1 MNLAVYDMSGK
12 QVGSYE
18 IDPAELAPTVNKQLL
33 HDAVVMYQANQR
45 QGTFR
50 TKSRGEVA
58 GSTKKLYRQ
67 KGTGNARAGSR
78 RSGTRRGG
86 GRIFAKRPRD
96 FGWRMPKKALRAAT
110 RMALAARL
118 ADDEVKLV
126 NGLDLAAPKT
136 AAVAKLL
143 KALGIAEKTVLVSL
157 EKHNEM
163 LWKSARNIEG
173 VSVAPVADLNAWTI
187 LQPRALLMTTAA
199 IDSFRAT
206 VAKVV
211 AAKAAGLSVARG
223 VGRRTAA
230 SKSAAA
236 RATARAAAIDS
247 KPVVSKPAASKLAVD
262 GKSAKRAKP
271 AAKKEK

>member
-1 MNLAVYDMSGK
+1 MNLAVYDISGK
-12 QVGSYE
+12 KVGSYE
-18 IDPAELAPTVNKQLL
+18 IDPAELAPAVNKQLL

-50 TKSRGEVA
+50 TKNRGEVA

-67 KGTGNARAGSR
+67 KGTGNARAGAR

-86 GRIFAKRPRD
+86 GHIFAKRPRD

-126 NGLDLAAPKT
+126 SGLEMGAPKT

-143 KALGIAEKTVLVSL
+143 KTLGIAEKTVLVSPAQ
-157 EKHNEM
+157 HDDV

-173 VSVAPVADLNAWTI
+173 VSVSPVGDLNAWSL
-187 LQPRALLMTTAA
+187 LQPRAVLMTTAA
-199 IDSFRAT
+199 IDAFRAS
-206 VAKVV
+206 VAKVAAAKSAGAGRKPAARK
-211 AAKAAGLSVARG
+211 AAKAE
-223 VGRRTAA
+223 
-230 SKSAAA
+230 
-236 RATARAAAIDS
+236 
-247 KPVVSKPAASKLAVD
+247 KPAA
-262 GKSAKRAKP
+262 AKRSAVRKPAKP